1 MAAHSWLMDTQTVF
15 AGIVLAG
22 LVLFLWGSLGA
33 AASIIL
39 NALADL
45 VSPAPEPT
53 LPAAAKD
60 AEPSEAEEK
69 AWAERWAARAGRWG

>member
-1 MAAHSWLMDTQTVF
+1 MDAQTFFV
-15 AGIVLAG
+15 GIILLG
-22 LVLFLWGSLGA
+22 LILLLWGSLGM

-39 NALADL
+39 ATLADL
-45 VSPAPEPT
+45 ASPAPEQQDQ
-53 LPAAAKD
+53 AAATD

>member
-1 MAAHSWLMDTQTVF
+1 MDAETFFV
-15 AGIVLAG
+15 GIILLG
-22 LVLFLWGSLGA
+22 LILLLWGSLGM

-39 NALADL
+39 ATLADL

-53 LPAAAKD
+53 LPAAATD